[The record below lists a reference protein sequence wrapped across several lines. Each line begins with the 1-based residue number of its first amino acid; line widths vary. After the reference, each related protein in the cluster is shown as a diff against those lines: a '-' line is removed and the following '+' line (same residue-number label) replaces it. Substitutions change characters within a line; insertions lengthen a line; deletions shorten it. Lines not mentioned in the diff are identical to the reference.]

1 MVQDISSLF
10 QKPISWHSTKP
21 GSVEFYA
28 YVDGER
34 CELCLND
41 FPDEPLCTLTF
52 RGQSMS
58 FDDRP
63 RSWSL
68 PIGKNANE

>member
-1 MVQDISSLF
+1 MVQDIGSLY
-10 QKPISWHSTKP
+10 QKQTSWHATKP

-41 FPDEPLCTLTF
+41 FPEEPLYTLTF
-52 RGQSMS
+52 R
-58 FDDRP
+58 
-63 RSWSL
+63 
-68 PIGKNANE
+68 ANP

>member
-1 MVQDISSLF
+1 MVQDIGSLF
-10 QKPISWHSTKP
+10 QKPISWHATKP
-21 GSVEFYA
+21 DSVEFYA

-34 CELCLND
+34 CELRLND
-41 FPDEPLCTLTF
+41 FPDEPLYTLTF
-52 RGQSMS
+52 SGQSVS

-68 PIGKNANE
+68 PMGKGANE